1 MPQVARGKAL
11 VAKLR
16 AQAGVRDPEALAAYL
31 GRFKQARRAGRSVA
45 EARKVARG
53 EAPAKTKPAGGLAD
67 RVRSGAPPKPAED
80 ERKKRLAEAAD
91 LIGDPFGE
99 DFGDNETLSV
109 EDKRRKREEERLLR
123 EMEKADR
130 AALTSA
136 IMDQGGIQTRP
147 DLAEEYRAIPNTFKR
162 KDGMP
167 GDEMADY
174 LAMYYPEL
182 GIETENDLLV
192 YFSDRYGVAA

>member
-1 MPQVARGKAL
+1 MASVARGKAL

-16 AQAGVRDPEALAAYL
+16 AQPGVRDPEALAAYL
-31 GRFKQARRAGRSVA
+31 GRFKQARKAGRSVA
-45 EARKVARG
+45 EAAKVAKG
-53 EAPAKTKPAGGLAD
+53 GSPNGADKSESPATSSDSAAEEA
-67 RVRSGAPPKPAED
+67 
-80 ERKKRLAEAAD
+80 RKKRLAEAAD

-99 DFGDNETLSV
+99 DFGPNEAETA
-109 EDKRRKREEERLLR
+109 EERRQRKMEEKILR
-123 EMEKADR
+123 EMEAADR

-136 IMDQGGIQTRP
+136 IMDQGGIQTRS

-162 KDGMP
+162 KDGLP

-182 GIETENDLLV
+182 GIESENDLLV